1 MVLALGSMDPRW
13 LQLSADA
20 AIVGTWHPKLC
31 CVDIL
36 FCAVM
41 EVKERTEVER
51 RVGSSALPGSSIL
64 GKYLEHLCV
73 ACVEL
78 PF

>member
-1 MVLALGSMDPRW
+1 MVLALGSMDPQW

-31 CVDIL
+31 GVDML

-41 EVKERTEVER
+41 EMKKRTEVER
-51 RVGSSALPGSSIL
+51 RVDSSALPGSSIL

-73 ACVEL
+73 VCVEL

>member
-1 MVLALGSMDPRW
+1 MALALGSMDPRW
-13 LQLSADA
+13 LQLSTVA

-31 CVDIL
+31 GVDML
-36 FCAVM
+36 FCAAMV
-41 EVKERTEVER
+41 VKERNEVER
-51 RVGSSALPGSSIL
+51 RAGSSALPDSSIL
-64 GKYLEHLCV
+64 GKDLEHLCV